1 MFEMT
6 EQQKQTLTEL
16 CRRFEVKRL
25 DLFGSAT
32 TADFKPEVSDL
43 DFVVEFVPQGWEG
56 ASDRY
61 FGLLWA
67 LEDLYGR
74 KIDLIEEEAIRN
86 PYFRRGVEE
95 TRRLLY
101 AA

>member
-6 EQQKQTLTEL
+6 EQQKRQLAEL

-32 TADFKPEVSDL
+32 TDEFKAESDL
-43 DFVVEFVPQGWEG
+43 DFVVEFVPEGWEG
-56 ASDRY
+56 AADRY
-61 FGLLWA
+61 FGLLFA
-67 LEDLYGR
+67 LEELFGR
-74 KIDLIEEEAIRN
+74 KIDLVTRRSIRN
-86 PYFRRGVEE
+86 PFFRRGVES
-95 TRRLLY
+95 TRRLVY